1 VRGAESNLRPY
12 RDRRPIEA
20 NRYSEADMRKSICR
34 TIIAGLTAFT
44 TSVAVIFL
52 DDLGFGLSV

>member
-1 VRGAESNLRPY
+1 
-12 RDRRPIEA
+12 
-20 NRYSEADMRKSICR
+20 MRKSICR

-44 TSVAVIFL
+44 TSVVVIFL